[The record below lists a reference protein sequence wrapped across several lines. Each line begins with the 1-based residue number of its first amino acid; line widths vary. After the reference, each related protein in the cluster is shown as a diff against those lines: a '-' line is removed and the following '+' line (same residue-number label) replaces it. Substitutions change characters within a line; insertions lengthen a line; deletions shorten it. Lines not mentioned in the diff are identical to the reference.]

1 MVSLLSVIY
10 MILGFYM
17 WLVFISVI
25 LNWLAV
31 FNVINTRNRFVAAI
45 GDFLYRITEPVL
57 RPIRKIVPVVNG
69 IDLAPLAL
77 YFGIMFLRM
86 LIANNINSFM

>member
-1 MVSLLSVIY
+1 MVSLLQVIHLA
-10 MILGFYM
+10 LGLYM
-17 WLVFISVI
+17 WLVFISVV

-31 FNVINTRNRFVAAI
+31 FNVINTRNGFVHGV

-57 RPIRKIVPVVNG
+57 RPIRRVVPVVNG

-77 YFGIMFLRM
+77 WFGIIFLRM
-86 LIANNINSFM
+86 LIANNIHFFM